1 MEPPLRWSSVTLP
14 GRVKKHLRTLI
25 STSKELEGVVP
36 GSGKDMKVGVVWS
49 WPRSWVDVSEVLV
62 SSSGRETN
70 TIRQAAV
77 ILRNQGSDAPPVASR
92 TSWIFCVGAGTTARL
107 QEDTWN
113 SQHVHGLARQCQAG
127 QSTAC
132 LTWSEDVLAPIL
144 ALEKLFFSHILCLKL
159 LEAKNQSLTSVTKT
173 TAVAKTA
180 VQQGVAAEACMT
192 SYSASWELGSM
203 LKQRSMVCPLKD
215 IDSL

>member
-1 MEPPLRWSSVTLP
+1 MVTLP
-14 GRVKKHLRTLI
+14 GRVKKHLRTLS

-36 GSGKDMKVGVVWS
+36 GPGKDTKVGVVWS
-49 WPRSWVDVSEVLV
+49 WFWPWSWVEVSEVLV

-92 TSWIFCVGAGTTARL
+92 TSWIFCVGAGITTRL

-113 SQHVHGLARQCQAG
+113 SQHVHGLAQQCQAG
-127 QSTAC
+127 QSPPC
-132 LTWSEDVLAPIL
+132 LTWSEEVLAPIL
-144 ALEKLFFSHILCLKL
+144 ASEKLSLILCLKL

-180 VQQGVAAEACMT
+180 VQQGVAVEACMT
-192 SYSASWELGSM
+192 STPLAGSSAASFALA
-203 LKQRSMVCPLKD
+203 C
-215 IDSL
+215 

>member
-36 GSGKDMKVGVVWS
+36 GSEKDTKVGVVWS
-49 WPRSWVDVSEVLV
+49 WPWSWVGVSEVLV

-92 TSWIFCVGAGTTARL
+92 TSWIFCVGAGITTRL

-127 QSTAC
+127 QSTAG
-132 LTWSEDVLAPIL
+132 TKSSTTKSSVFNMVRRSFSSYFSIRKA
-144 ALEKLFFSHILCLKL
+144 FFLSYSL
-159 LEAKNQSLTSVTKT
+159 LE
-173 TAVAKTA
+173 TAV
-180 VQQGVAAEACMT
+180 
-192 SYSASWELGSM
+192 S
-203 LKQRSMVCPLKD
+203 
-215 IDSL
+215 